1 MNRPRESLLTLFDP
15 LFSGDPASTPPPRRE
30 APSPDLGSDKENTA
44 PSASASDSPITL
56 TKFFNRIYTRRKVA
70 AQLPRPLPRGRLVD
84 LGDADASV
92 DHGDDSDSDSDDG
105 RREQHGSPLLT
116 GKEEEEEG
124 ASLQRRPL
132 ADIALGD
139 AGTYVPHPCAS
150 SSPLASVINAINGTT
165 SRSPSSSPPSTPS
178 APRIA
183 ITPAEPTAVA
193 PGHYAL
199 TSPDVDV
206 DADLLDRRTSVDL
219 QEALSV
225 HFDEASS
232 FDLLKDKIL
241 FPENDSLDG
250 DLDIDM
256 AGVPAAKV
264 LEDGDQGDIFV
275 MPIADANAESGS
287 EVDCVGLL
295 EERLRDINIMEE
307 DGVLQ
312 NKNGDRDIG
321 TATPPAQFSSYNVP
335 TPQAPVRQRMS
346 VRSSI
351 SSILPMPAS
360 SSTAP
365 QITKKE
371 KAKPGM
377 TMMAPSIPAR
387 KSVGGTTA
395 QSQLPP
401 PRTSASN
408 MTLGGV
414 QRPPARAM
422 SVSSSAASTR
432 MQSQSRSQPQRPGAQ
447 AAPSS
452 KVAVASASR
461 LRRPSGLPAP
471 MSRVGASGI
480 AVPRASALASASS
493 GAGTGGARRASLAV
507 GGGSSGGGRLGSTGV
522 KKVGPVKSVGQ
533 GASANARMMRRV

>member
-1 MNRPRESLLTLFDP
+1 M
-15 LFSGDPASTPPPRRE
+15 
-30 APSPDLGSDKENTA
+30 
-44 PSASASDSPITL
+44 
-56 TKFFNRIYTRRKVA
+56 
-70 AQLPRPLPRGRLVD
+70 PRPLPRGRLVD

-92 DHGDDSDSDSDDG
+92 DNGDDSDSDSDSDDG
-105 RREQHGSPLLT
+105 RREQHGSSAIVDRGSPLSA
-116 GKEEEEEG
+116 GKEEEEE
-124 ASLQRRPL
+124 ASHQRRPL

-139 AGTYVPHPCAS
+139 AGSSPFLAMTRKKCPSPSPLTRTGTPPTSLFGSPSPFKLTSPTPAPS

-183 ITPAEPTAVA
+183 ITPAEPSSPSPIGRQLRPDTMR
-193 PGHYAL
+193 L

-321 TATPPAQFSSYNVP
+321 TATPPAQFSSHNVP
-335 TPQAPVRQRMS
+335 
-346 VRSSI
+346 
-351 SSILPMPAS
+351 
-360 SSTAP
+360 
-365 QITKKE
+365 
-371 KAKPGM
+371 
-377 TMMAPSIPAR
+377 
-387 KSVGGTTA
+387 
-395 QSQLPP
+395 SQLFIL
-401 PRTSASN
+401 SMSN
-408 MTLGGV
+408 
-414 QRPPARAM
+414 PD
-422 SVSSSAASTR
+422 
-432 MQSQSRSQPQRPGAQ
+432 
-447 AAPSS
+447 
-452 KVAVASASR
+452 
-461 LRRPSGLPAP
+461 LRRNIHCSP
-471 MSRVGASGI
+471 
-480 AVPRASALASASS
+480 
-493 GAGTGGARRASLAV
+493 AGTR
-507 GGGSSGGGRLGSTGV
+507 T
-522 KKVGPVKSVGQ
+522 PVPSPKEQ
-533 GASANARMMRRV
+533 